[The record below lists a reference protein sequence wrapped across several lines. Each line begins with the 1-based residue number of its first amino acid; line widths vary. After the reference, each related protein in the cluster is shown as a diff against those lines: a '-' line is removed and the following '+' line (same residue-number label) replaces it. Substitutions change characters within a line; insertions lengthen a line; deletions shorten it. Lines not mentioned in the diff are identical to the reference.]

1 MRHVAL
7 LLGMLLT
14 AGSTYVLRLAVGS
27 AGFERFTG
35 GSASSTVADA
45 PLHMDIWY
53 GGMLPPITIEARRGA
68 PPAAA
73 LAWIRLIE
81 GSKTE
86 ASCTRAML
94 SKTPAALRETR
105 RVSIVVA
112 L

>member
-1 MRHVAL
+1 MRHAAL

-14 AGSTYVLRLAVGS
+14 AGSTYILHLAVGS
-27 AGFERFTG
+27 AGFERFAG
-35 GSASSTVADA
+35 GSASSPAVDA

-81 GSKTE
+81 GSKREGT
-86 ASCTRAML
+86 CTRAML
-94 SKTPAALRETR
+94 SKTPAALHEIR

-112 L
+112 M